1 VTIGGGQIPEVD
13 RLLAS
18 LPDAVI
24 GVRADLTVFL
34 WNGAAEALTGRSATR
49 AIERL
54 LPECLGPEA
63 RLIRHLSETVRLAE
77 GRAEAE
83 SEVTT
88 TDGRTIPVSVLT
100 APIHGPTGVLRG
112 AVAVL
117 RDLSRIRAL
126 EAEVRRGERLA
137 ALGQMA
143 LALAHEIRNPLGAI
157 RGVAQLLGAELGGA
171 GPFREHVTVMLA
183 EIDRVNRVMEALLD
197 LGRPLTFT
205 FGFVNLHVLL
215 ERVSLLA
222 ERAARAHEVQLVRR
236 YDPSLPPLWA
246 DADRLIQVFQNLVQN
261 GIEAMPG
268 GGRLTLTTRVSLD
281 TVYGG
286 RVDVGAGPRPL
297 VEVQVTD
304 EGEGIPAELLDRV
317 FDPFVTTKPR
327 GLGLGLALAHR
338 IVEEHHGALRVAST
352 PGKGTIF
359 GCYLPIAPTAAS
371 APPAGP
377 SGPSGADALRPD
389 RPSAAPR

>member
-1 VTIGGGQIPEVD
+1 
-13 RLLAS
+13 
-18 LPDAVI
+18 
-24 GVRADLTVFL
+24 
-34 WNGAAEALTGRSATR
+34 
-49 AIERL
+49 
-54 LPECLGPEA
+54 
-63 RLIRHLSETVRLAE
+63 
-77 GRAEAE
+77 
-83 SEVTT
+83 
-88 TDGRTIPVSVLT
+88 
-100 APIHGPTGVLRG
+100 
-112 AVAVL
+112 
-117 RDLSRIRAL
+117 
-126 EAEVRRGERLA
+126 
-137 ALGQMA
+137 MA

-157 RGVAQLLGAELGGA
+157 RGVAQLLGDELGGA

-205 FGFVNLHVLL
+205 FGFVNLHELL

-222 ERAARAHEVQLVRR
+222 EPAARAHEVQLVRR

-286 RVDVGAGPRPL
+286 RVDLGAGPRPL

-304 EGEGIPAELLDRV
+304 GGEGIPAELLDRV

-338 IVEEHHGALRVAST
+338 IVEEHHGALRVASP
-352 PGKGTIF
+352 PGKGTTF
-359 GCYLPIAPTAAS
+359 SCYLPIAPSLAAPAPAGRPGPTGPDAPRPAP
-371 APPAGP
+371 APPA
-377 SGPSGADALRPD
+377 
-389 RPSAAPR
+389 PR

>member
-1 VTIGGGQIPEVD
+1 VTPLTPGGDSVPEVD

-24 GVRADLTVFL
+24 GVRPDLTVFL
-34 WNGAAEALTGRSATR
+34 WNSAAEALTGRSATR
-49 AIERL
+49 ALERL
-54 LPECLGPEA
+54 LSECLGPEA
-63 RLIRHLSETVRLAE
+63 RLTRHLGETIRLSE

-83 SEVTT
+83 SEVTA
-88 TDGRTIPVSVLT
+88 TDGRAIAVSVLT
-100 APIHGPTGVLRG
+100 APIHAPSGALRG

-117 RDLSRIRAL
+117 RDLSRLRAL

-157 RGVAQLLGAELGGA
+157 RGVAQLLGDELGGA

-197 LGRPLTFT
+197 LGRPLGFT
-205 FGFVNLHVLL
+205 FGVVNVHELL

-222 ERAARAHEVQLVRR
+222 EPMARAHEVQLVRR

-246 DADRLIQVFQNLVQN
+246 DADRLMQVFQNLVQN
-261 GIEAMPG
+261 GVEAMPG
-268 GGRLTLTTRVSLD
+268 GGRLTLTTRLSLD

-286 RVDVGAGPRPL
+286 RVDAGAGPRPL

-304 EGEGIPAELLDRV
+304 EGEGIPAELRDRV
-317 FDPFVTTKPR
+317 FDPFVTTKAR

-338 IVEEHHGALRVAST
+338 IVEEHRGALRVAST
-352 PGKGTIF
+352 PGKGTTF
-359 GCYLPIAPTAAS
+359 ACYLPVAPTS
-371 APPAGP
+371 APPA
-377 SGPSGADALRPD
+377 
-389 RPSAAPR
+389 APR

>member
-1 VTIGGGQIPEVD
+1 VTGARDAVPEVD

-18 LPDAVI
+18 LPDAVV
-24 GVRADLTVFL
+24 GVRPDLTVFL
-34 WNGAAEALTGRSATR
+34 WNAAAESLTGRSATR
-49 AIERL
+49 ALERQ

-63 RLIRHLSETVRLAE
+63 RLTRHLGETIRLAE

-83 SEVTT
+83 SEITT
-88 TDGRTIPVSVLT
+88 TDGRAVPVSVLT
-100 APIHGPTGVLRG
+100 APIHGPTGALRG

-157 RGVAQLLGAELGGA
+157 RGVAQLLGDELGGA
-171 GPFREHVTVMLA
+171 SPFREHVRVVLA

-197 LGRPLTFT
+197 LGRPLTLT
-205 FGFVNLHVLL
+205 FGCVNLHELL
-215 ERVSLLA
+215 DRVMLLA
-222 ERAARAHEVQLVRR
+222 EPAARAHEVQLVRR
-236 YDPSLPPLWA
+236 YDPSLPALWA
-246 DADRLIQVFQNLVQN
+246 DADRLVQVFQNLVQN

-268 GGRLTLTTRVSLD
+268 GGRLTLTTRLSLD
-281 TVYGG
+281 TVFGG
-286 RVDVGAGPRPL
+286 RVDLGAGPRPL
-297 VEVQVTD
+297 VEVQVVD

-338 IVEEHHGALRVAST
+338 IVEEHRGALRVASA
-352 PGKGTIF
+352 PGKGTTF
-359 GCYLPIAPTAAS
+359 RCHLPIAPAGSGGVGAGSAGSLPLRLDPPSAS
-371 APPAGP
+371 AA
-377 SGPSGADALRPD
+377 R
-389 RPSAAPR
+389 

>member
-1 VTIGGGQIPEVD
+1 VTAVTSEGGGPVPEVD

-24 GVRADLTVFL
+24 GVRPDLTVFL
-34 WNGAAEALTGRSATR
+34 WNSAAEALTGRSATR
-49 AIERL
+49 ALERL
-54 LPECLGPEA
+54 LSECLGPEA
-63 RLIRHLSETVRLAE
+63 RLTRHLSETVRLAE

-83 SEVTT
+83 SEITA
-88 TDGRTIPVSVLT
+88 TDGRAVAVSVLT
-100 APIHGPTGVLRG
+100 APIHAPSGALRG

-117 RDLSRIRAL
+117 RDLSRLRAL

-157 RGVAQLLGAELGGA
+157 RGVAQLLGDELGA

-197 LGRPLTFT
+197 LGRPLAFT
-205 FGFVNLHVLL
+205 FGPVNLHELL

-222 ERAARAHEVQLVRR
+222 EPAARGQEVQLVRR

-246 DADRLIQVFQNLVQN
+246 DADRLVQVFQNLVQN
-261 GIEAMPG
+261 GVEAMPG
-268 GGRLTLTTRVSLD
+268 GGRLTLTTRLSLD

-286 RVDVGAGPRPL
+286 RVDAGAGPRPL
-297 VEVQVTD
+297 VEVQVAD

-338 IVEEHHGALRVAST
+338 IVEEHRGALRVAST
-352 PGKGTIF
+352 PGKGTTF
-359 GCYLPIAPTAAS
+359 SCYLPVAPPGAA
-371 APPAGP
+371 APPA
-377 SGPSGADALRPD
+377 
-389 RPSAAPR
+389 APR

>member
-1 VTIGGGQIPEVD
+1 MTVGGGPVSEVD

-24 GVRADLTVFL
+24 GVRPDLTVFL

-49 AIERL
+49 ALERL
-54 LPECLGPEA
+54 LPECLGAEA
-63 RLIRHLSETVRLAE
+63 RLIRHLGETVRLAE
-77 GRAEAE
+77 GRAEPE
-83 SEVTT
+83 SELTT
-88 TDGRTIPVSVLT
+88 TDGRAIPVSVLT
-100 APIHGPTGVLRG
+100 APIHGPTGSLRG

-126 EAEVRRGERLA
+126 EAEVRRGERLS

-157 RGVAQLLGAELGGA
+157 RGVAQLLGEELGA

-205 FGFVNLHVLL
+205 FGFVNLHELL
-215 ERVSLLA
+215 DRVTLLA
-222 ERAARAHEVQLVRR
+222 EPAARAHEVQLVRR

-246 DADRLIQVFQNLVQN
+246 DADRLVQVFQNLVQN
-261 GIEAMPG
+261 GVEAMPG
-268 GGRLTLTTRVSLD
+268 GGRLTLTTRLSLD
-281 TVYGG
+281 AVFGG
-286 RVDVGAGPRPL
+286 RVDAGTGSRPL

-304 EGEGIPAELLDRV
+304 EGEGIPPEILDRV

-338 IVEEHHGALRVAST
+338 IVDEHRGALRVAST
-352 PGKGTIF
+352 PGKGTVF
-359 GCYLPIAPTAAS
+359 SAYLPIAPTAVAP
-371 APPAGP
+371 APPP
-377 SGPSGADALRPD
+377 
-389 RPSAAPR
+389 AAR

>member
-1 VTIGGGQIPEVD
+1 VTPLTPGGDSVPEVD

-24 GVRADLTVFL
+24 GVRPDLTVFL
-34 WNGAAEALTGRSATR
+34 WNSAAEALTGRSATR
-49 AIERL
+49 ALERL
-54 LPECLGPEA
+54 LSECLGPEA
-63 RLIRHLSETVRLAE
+63 RLTRHLGETIRLSE

-83 SEVTT
+83 SEVTA
-88 TDGRTIPVSVLT
+88 TDGRAIAVSVLT
-100 APIHGPTGVLRG
+100 APIHAPSGALRG

-117 RDLSRIRAL
+117 RDLSRLRAL

-157 RGVAQLLGAELGGA
+157 RGVAQLLGDELGGA

-197 LGRPLTFT
+197 LGRPLGFT
-205 FGFVNLHVLL
+205 FGVVNVHELL

-222 ERAARAHEVQLVRR
+222 EPMARAHEVQLVRR

-246 DADRLIQVFQNLVQN
+246 DADRLMQVFQNLVQN
-261 GIEAMPG
+261 GVEAMPG
-268 GGRLTLTTRVSLD
+268 GGRLTLTTRLSLD

-286 RVDVGAGPRPL
+286 RVDAGAGPRPL

-304 EGEGIPAELLDRV
+304 EGEGIPAELRDRV
-317 FDPFVTTKPR
+317 FDPFVTTKAR

-338 IVEEHHGALRVAST
+338 IVEEHRGALRVAST
-352 PGKGTIF
+352 PGKGTTF
-359 GCYLPIAPTAAS
+359 SCYLPVAPTS
-371 APPAGP
+371 APPA
-377 SGPSGADALRPD
+377 
-389 RPSAAPR
+389 APR

>member
-1 VTIGGGQIPEVD
+1 MTGGDPVSEVD

-24 GVRADLTVFL
+24 GVRPDLTVFL
-34 WNGAAEALTGRSATR
+34 WNSAAEALTGRSATR
-49 AIERL
+49 ALERL
-54 LPECLGPEA
+54 LPECLGSEA

-77 GRAEAE
+77 GRAEPE
-83 SEVTT
+83 SEITT
-88 TDGRTIPVSVLT
+88 TEGRAIPVSVLT
-100 APIHGPTGVLRG
+100 APIHGPSGGLRG

-143 LALAHEIRNPLGAI
+143 LALAHEIRNPIGAI
-157 RGVAQLLGAELGGA
+157 RGVAQLLGDELGGA

-205 FGFVNLHVLL
+205 FGFVNLHELL
-215 ERVSLLA
+215 DRVSLLA
-222 ERAARAHEVQLVRR
+222 APAARAHEVQLLRR
-236 YDPSLPPLWA
+236 YDPSLPALWA

-261 GIEAMPG
+261 GIEALPG
-268 GGRLTLTTRVSLD
+268 GGRLMLTTRLALD
-281 TVYGG
+281 TVFGG

-297 VEVQVTD
+297 VEVQVAD
-304 EGEGIPAELLDRV
+304 DGEGIPAELLDRL

-327 GLGLGLALAHR
+327 GLGLGLALAYR
-338 IVEEHHGALRVAST
+338 IVEEHHGSLRVSST
-352 PGKGTIF
+352 PGKGTVF
-359 GCYLPIAPTAAS
+359 SCYLPIAPTAN
-371 APPAGP
+371 APPA
-377 SGPSGADALRPD
+377 SGSAGNDPARP
-389 RPSAAPR
+389 AAPPDAAR

>member
-1 VTIGGGQIPEVD
+1 MTTGGDPLSEVD

-24 GVRADLTVFL
+24 GVRPDLTVFL

-49 AIERL
+49 ALERL
-54 LPECLGPEA
+54 LPECLGSEA
-63 RLIRHLSETVRLAE
+63 RLTRHLGETVRLAE

-83 SEVTT
+83 SEITT
-88 TDGRTIPVSVLT
+88 TEGRTIPVSMLT
-100 APIHGPTGVLRG
+100 APIHGPTGALRG

-117 RDLSRIRAL
+117 RDLSRLRAL

-157 RGVAQLLGAELGGA
+157 RGVAQLLGDELGGSS
-171 GPFREHVTVMLA
+171 PYREHVTVVLA

-205 FGFVNLHVLL
+205 FGFVNLHELL
-215 ERVSLLA
+215 DRVTLLA
-222 ERAARAHEVQLVRR
+222 EPAARAHEVQVIHR

-246 DADRLIQVFQNLVQN
+246 DADRLVQVFQNLVQN

-268 GGRLTLTTRVSLD
+268 GGRLTLSTRLSLD
-281 TVYGG
+281 AVFGG
-286 RVDVGAGPRPL
+286 RVDAGTGPRPL
-297 VEVQVTD
+297 VEIQVAD
-304 EGEGIPAELLDRV
+304 EGEGIPTELLDRV
-317 FDPFVTTKPR
+317 FDPFVSTKPR

-338 IVEEHHGALRVAST
+338 IVEEHRGALRVAST
-352 PGKGTIF
+352 IGKGTVF
-359 GCYLPIAPTAAS
+359 RCYLPIAPTGGAGS
-371 APPAGP
+371 PAPL
-377 SGPSGADALRPD
+377 GAPLGGDPRRPD
-389 RPSAAPR
+389 SPAIRR

>member
-1 VTIGGGQIPEVD
+1 MTNGVDPISEVD

-24 GVRADLTVFL
+24 GVRPDLTVFL

-49 AIERL
+49 ALERHL
-54 LPECLGPEA
+54 SECLGPEA
-63 RLIRHLSETVRLAE
+63 RLIRHLGETVRLSE
-77 GRAEAE
+77 GRAEPE
-83 SEVTT
+83 SEVTA
-88 TDGRTIPVSVLT
+88 TDGRSIPVSVLT
-100 APIHGPTGVLRG
+100 APIHGPRSQLRG

-126 EAEVRRGERLA
+126 EAEVRRGERLS

-157 RGVAQLLGAELGGA
+157 RGVAQLLGDELGGA

-205 FGFVNLHVLL
+205 FGFVNLHELL
-215 ERVSLLA
+215 DRVCLLA
-222 ERAARAHEVQLVRR
+222 EPAARAHEVQLVRR
-236 YDPSLPPLWA
+236 YDPSLPALWA
-246 DADRLIQVFQNLVQN
+246 DADRLVQVFQNLVQN

-268 GGRLTLTTRVSLD
+268 GGRLTLTTRVSFD
-281 TVYGG
+281 AVYGK
-286 RVDVGAGPRPL
+286 VDVGTGPRPL
-297 VEVQVTD
+297 VEVLVTD
-304 EGEGIPAELLDRV
+304 EGEGIPGALLDRV

-327 GLGLGLALAHR
+327 GLGLGLAISHR
-338 IVEEHHGALRVAST
+338 IVEEHRGALRVTST
-352 PGKGTIF
+352 PGKGTSF
-359 GCYLPIAPTAAS
+359 ACYLPIAGS
-371 APPAGP
+371 
-377 SGPSGADALRPD
+377 R
-389 RPSAAPR
+389 

>member
-1 VTIGGGQIPEVD
+1 MTGAPDAVPEVD

-18 LPDAVI
+18 LPDAVV
-24 GVRADLTVFL
+24 GVRPDLTVFL
-34 WNGAAEALTGRSATR
+34 WNAAAEALTGRSATR
-49 AIERL
+49 ALERH
-54 LPECLGPEA
+54 LPECLGAEA
-63 RLIRHLSETVRLAE
+63 RLTRHLGETIRLAE

-83 SEVTT
+83 SEITT
-88 TDGRTIPVSVLT
+88 TDGRTVPVSMLT
-100 APIHGPTGVLRG
+100 APIHGPSGALRG

-157 RGVAQLLGAELGGA
+157 RGVAQLLGDELGGA
-171 GPFREHVTVMLA
+171 SPFREHVRVVLA
-183 EIDRVNRVMEALLD
+183 EIDRVNRVM
-197 LGRPLTFT
+197 
-205 FGFVNLHVLL
+205 
-215 ERVSLLA
+215 LLA
-222 ERAARAHEVQLVRR
+222 EPAARAHEVQLVRR
-236 YDPSLPPLWA
+236 YDPSLPALWA
-246 DADRLIQVFQNLVQN
+246 DADRLVQVFQNLVQN

-268 GGRLTLTTRVSLD
+268 GGRLTLTTRLSLD

-286 RVDVGAGPRPL
+286 RVDLGAGPRPL
-297 VEVQVTD
+297 VEVQVVD

-338 IVEEHHGALRVAST
+338 IVEEHRGALRVASA
-352 PGKGTIF
+352 PGKGTTF
-359 GCYLPIAPTAAS
+359 SCHLPIAPTGS
-371 APPAGP
+371 AGTGNAGSLPLRLDPSTAPA
-377 SGPSGADALRPD
+377 R
-389 RPSAAPR
+389 

>member
-1 VTIGGGQIPEVD
+1 MTGASDLPEVD

-18 LPDAVI
+18 LPDAVV
-24 GVRADLTVFL
+24 GVRPDLTVFL
-34 WNGAAEALTGRSATR
+34 WNAAAEALTGRSATR
-49 AIERL
+49 ARERL
-54 LPECLGPEA
+54 LSECLGPAA
-63 RLIRHLSETVRLAE
+63 RLTRHLGETIRLAE

-83 SEVTT
+83 SEITT
-88 TDGRTIPVSVLT
+88 TDGRTIPVSMLT

-157 RGVAQLLGAELGGA
+157 RGVAQLLGDELGGA
-171 GPFREHVTVMLA
+171 SPFREHVRVVLA

-197 LGRPLTFT
+197 LGRPLTLT
-205 FGFVNLHVLL
+205 FGFVNLHELL
-215 ERVSLLA
+215 DHVTLLG
-222 ERAARAHEVQLVRR
+222 EPAARAHEVQLVRR

-246 DADRLIQVFQNLVQN
+246 DADRLVQVFQNLVQN

-268 GGRLTLTTRVSLD
+268 GGRLTLTTRLSLD
-281 TVYGG
+281 TVFGG
-286 RVDVGAGPRPL
+286 RVDLGAGPRPL

-304 EGEGIPAELLDRV
+304 EGEGIPPELLDRV

-338 IVEEHHGALRVAST
+338 IVEEHRGALRVQSA
-352 PGKGTIF
+352 PGKGTTF
-359 GCYLPIAPTAAS
+359 SCHLPIAPPGLSGLQPGS
-371 APPAGP
+371 AGTLSLRLDPPPAG
-377 SGPSGADALRPD
+377 LR
-389 RPSAAPR
+389 

>member
-1 VTIGGGQIPEVD
+1 VTPLTPGGDSVPEVD

-24 GVRADLTVFL
+24 GVRPDLTVFL
-34 WNGAAEALTGRSATR
+34 WNSAAEALTGRSATR
-49 AIERL
+49 ALERL
-54 LPECLGPEA
+54 LSECLGPEA
-63 RLIRHLSETVRLAE
+63 RLTRHLGETIRLSE

-83 SEVTT
+83 SEVTA
-88 TDGRTIPVSVLT
+88 TDGRAIAVSVLT
-100 APIHGPTGVLRG
+100 APIHAPSGALRG

-117 RDLSRIRAL
+117 RDLSRLRAL

-157 RGVAQLLGAELGGA
+157 RGVAQLLGDELGGA

-197 LGRPLTFT
+197 LGRPLGFT
-205 FGFVNLHVLL
+205 FGVVNVHELL

-222 ERAARAHEVQLVRR
+222 EPMARAHEVQLVRR

-246 DADRLIQVFQNLVQN
+246 DADRLMQVFQNLVQN
-261 GIEAMPG
+261 GVEAMPG
-268 GGRLTLTTRVSLD
+268 GGRLTLTTRLSLD

-286 RVDVGAGPRPL
+286 RVDAGAGPRPL

-304 EGEGIPAELLDRV
+304 EGEGIPAELRDRV
-317 FDPFVTTKPR
+317 FDPFVTTKAR

-338 IVEEHHGALRVAST
+338 IVEEHRGVLRVAST
-352 PGKGTIF
+352 PGKGTTF
-359 GCYLPIAPTAAS
+359 SCYLPVAPTS
-371 APPAGP
+371 APPA
-377 SGPSGADALRPD
+377 
-389 RPSAAPR
+389 APR

>member
-1 VTIGGGQIPEVD
+1 MTPVPTAGAPVPEVD

-18 LPDAVI
+18 LPDTVI
-24 GVRADLTVFL
+24 GVRPDLTVFL

-49 AIERL
+49 ALERP

-63 RLIRHLSETVRLAE
+63 RLTRHLSETIRLAE

-83 SEVTT
+83 SEITA
-88 TDGRTIPVSVLT
+88 TDGRTIAVSVLT

-143 LALAHEIRNPLGAI
+143 LALAHEIRNPLSAI
-157 RGVAQLLGAELGGA
+157 RGVAQLLGDEVGGT
-171 GPFREHVTVMLA
+171 GPFREHVTVMLG

-197 LGRPLTFT
+197 LGRPLGFT
-205 FGFVNLHVLL
+205 FGIVNVHELL

-222 ERAARAHEVQLVRR
+222 EPAARAHEVQLVRR

-246 DADRLIQVFQNLVQN
+246 DADRLMQVFQNLIQN
-261 GIEAMPG
+261 GVEAMPG
-268 GGRLTLTTRVSLD
+268 GGRLTLTTRLSLD

-286 RVDVGAGPRPL
+286 RVDTGAGPRPL
-297 VEVQVTD
+297 VEVQVVD
-304 EGEGIPAELLDRV
+304 EGEGIPPELLDRV

-338 IVEEHHGALRVAST
+338 IVEEHRGALRVAST
-352 PGKGTIF
+352 PGKGTTF
-359 GCYLPIAPTAAS
+359 SCYLPVAPTTAP
-371 APPAGP
+371 APPA
-377 SGPSGADALRPD
+377 
-389 RPSAAPR
+389 APR